1 MVKFIMSSS
10 FWDAALI
17 LGERLLEGAYMR
29 FYFGWNE
36 AFSIPCLV
44 NFFYLFTWNTPKW
57 NSLWVFFNYGYF
69 GRKHYPEMKHLR
81 MRI

>member
-44 NFFYLFTWNTPKW
+44 NFFLF
-57 NSLWVFFNYGYF
+57 VYME
-69 GRKHYPEMKHLR
+69 YPEMKL
-81 MRI
+81 IVGVF